1 MKAQKRLSLLL
12 VLLLVTLNV
21 TPISAQTKKRSTKS
35 APSKLPIAAAPQSFD
50 DREAIA
56 AVDKLLA
63 QTGQKYTKAP
73 SGIWI
78 IPRNGAKLRSFQLV
92 LSYTAGTLTTE
103 VRFALGKSA
112 PRLHEVALNLL
123 SLANRLPYAKI
134 CMDKQND
141 LYVRNEAGLKSLSLD
156 EFKTHI
162 ESVAAAADQVYVELL
177 PIR

>member
-1 MKAQKRLSLLL
+1 MKAQKRLLILL
-12 VLLLVTLNV
+12 VLLLSLNV
-21 TPISAQTKKRSTKS
+21 SPIAAQTKRKSTRS
-35 APSKLPIAAAPQSFD
+35 APSKLPIASVPQSVD
-50 DREAIA
+50 DKEAVA

-73 SGIWI
+73 SGVWI

-112 PRLHEVALNLL
+112 PRLNEVALNLL

-134 CMDKQND
+134 CIDKQND

-156 EFKTHI
+156 EFKTHL